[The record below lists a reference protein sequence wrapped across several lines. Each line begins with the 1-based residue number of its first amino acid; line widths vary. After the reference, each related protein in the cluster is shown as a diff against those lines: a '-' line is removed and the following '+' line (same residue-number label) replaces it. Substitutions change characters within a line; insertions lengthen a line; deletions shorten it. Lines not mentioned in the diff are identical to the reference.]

1 MAGFENSAGISVNN
15 FYGGRDTVYGT
26 VGLEHSTDSVHQL
39 SIAFTG
45 TSLNAAFLPPVVV
58 PKGAQFKRAILRVD
72 EAFTLGGTSPTVI
85 FGGTVP
91 GTNGVVLSQ
100 TELQTI
106 GTKTP
111 ASTGTGTW
119 AQASTTGTT
128 AAEKITKTLGGTSPT
143 VTTGVGKATLILE
156 FVNKTKV

>member
-1 MAGFENSAGISVNN
+1 MAYENTAGLGVSNQYGARDVGTSV
-15 FYGGRDTVYGT
+15 GV
-26 VGLEHSTDSVHQL
+26 EQSSDSIHQL

-45 TSLNAAFLPPVVV
+45 TSMQDSYLPPFFV
-58 PKGAQFKRAILRVD
+58 PKGAKFMRAILRVD
-72 EAFTLGGTSPTVI
+72 EAFNITGTTPTVI
-85 FGGTVP
+85 FGASGSEA
-91 GTNGVVLSQ
+91 TNGFVL
-100 TELQTI
+100 TEAELETI

-128 AAEKITKTLGGTSPT
+128 VAAKVGKALGGTSPV

-156 FVNKTKV
+156 FINKTKV